1 MLPVTLWFS
10 GASLP
15 FDSPPVRSPTAPATP
30 PPPPVANF
38 ACATGIGPGFVMVV
52 IVAAG
57 IISVDMA
64 NIGTPAGGDLAPSV
78 TGRYGNRLAGIQ
90 LHSSSRGKLVGLF
103 FVFVRRWF
111 NLTSA
116 RGYHSRKAFHFR
128 SPLQLLIG
136 ATSSIAKCSNLRL
149 CLDFT
154 STRNYLRQL
163 NFSPSYGITCILLE
177 IKYSVLY

>member
-1 MLPVTLWFS
+1 MLWFS

-30 PPPPVANF
+30 PPPPVAYF

-57 IISVDMA
+57 IISGDMA

-111 NLTSA
+111 TLTSA
-116 RGYHSRKAFHFR
+116 RGYYSRKAFHFT
-128 SPLQLLIG
+128 SLLLLLLRT
-136 ATSSIAKCSNLRL
+136 TSSARKVFKSPSLSRL
-149 CLDFT
+149 HF
-154 STRNYLRQL
+154 TRNYLHLL
-163 NFSPSYGITCILLE
+163 NFSTSYGLTYVLPE
-177 IKYSVLY
+177 IKYSVLN

>member
-1 MLPVTLWFS
+1 
-10 GASLP
+10 
-15 FDSPPVRSPTAPATP
+15 
-30 PPPPVANF
+30 
-38 ACATGIGPGFVMVV
+38 MVV

-111 NLTSA
+111 TLTSA
-116 RGYHSRKAFHFR
+116 RGYYSRKAFHFT
-128 SPLQLLIG
+128 SLLLLLLRT
-136 ATSSIAKCSNLRL
+136 TSSARKVFKSPSLSRL
-149 CLDFT
+149 HF
-154 STRNYLRQL
+154 TRNYLHLL
-163 NFSPSYGITCILLE
+163 NFSTSYGLTYVLPE
-177 IKYSVLY
+177 IKYSVLN